1 MAFMQEIK
9 LKTKKREVV
18 GRKVNNL
25 RKEGLI
31 PANIYGKKIKSCAL
45 TVEDKE
51 FEKVFKQVGETGIV
65 KLLIEGESEEHPI
78 LIQNVQY
85 SPLTD
90 LPLHVDFRQLVLT
103 EKITAKI
110 PVELTGE
117 PLVVAEKAGIL
128 IQITSEIEIQA
139 LPTDLPDKFVID
151 VSKLEKVGDEIKVKE
166 IAEKQDKKIEI
177 KTDLEQIVAKIDP
190 LAKEEVAPVATAPAE
205 GEVAAPTEGGEQ
217 PVAEAP
223 ASEGKEEKTEEKKKE

>member
-9 LKTKKREVV
+9 LKTKKREVI

-45 TVEDKE
+45 AVEDKE
-51 FEKVFKQVGETGIV
+51 FEKVFKLVGETGIV
-65 KLLIEGESEEHPI
+65 KLMIEGETEERPI
-78 LIQNVQY
+78 LIQNVQF

-90 LPLHVDFRQLVLT
+90 LPIHIDFRQLVLT
-103 EKITAKI
+103 EKITANI
-110 PVELTGE
+110 PVELVGE
-117 PLVVAEKAGIL
+117 PLIVAEKAGIL

-139 LPTDLPDKFVID
+139 LPTDLPEKFIVD

-166 IAEKQDKKIEI
+166 IAGEQDKKIEV

-190 LAKEEVAPVATAPAE
+190 LAAEEVAPVAAEVPAE
-205 GEVAAPTEGGEQ
+205 GETAEVPAEGGEQ
-217 PVAEAP
+217 P
-223 ASEGKEEKTEEKKKE
+223 KEEKASTEEPKTEEKK